1 MSKINLSTS
10 SKLKGI
16 PKIIC
21 RNQKDHVEERDR
33 IENLFKSWSIDDYQI
48 HTNKYGEDN
57 YSEWKDLVIDQDLVR
72 TRDENAYTLNVID
85 AIVEWY
91 DSESSDVCIFADDC
105 LDFSSVEQWGF
116 DWEFLEYHLPYN
128 WDCIQLYTSSRSTIK
143 MHLHPWTSANTSHQC
158 FMITRTFA
166 KRLKKFHF
174 LNGKYKLAYQ
184 SPDKNILFTDYG
196 SLDSFF
202 FDLGLTYTLPIFGL
216 NTTDH
221 SDVRD
226 SISSDAIKYWWKY
239 KSPNFSN
246 FEFFHYNKGDKEWK
260 MEVLF
265 DSSGVYMDDEERIML
280 WI

>member
-1 MSKINLSTS
+1 MSKIDLSTS

-33 IENLFKSWSIDDYQI
+33 IENLFKSWGIDDYQI

-57 YSEWKDLVIDQDLVR
+57 YSEWKDLVIDRDLVR

-158 FMITRTFA
+158 FIITRTFA

-174 LNGKYKLAYQ
+174 LKFLK
-184 SPDKNILFTDYG
+184 
-196 SLDSFF
+196 
-202 FDLGLTYTLPIFGL
+202 
-216 NTTDH
+216 
-221 SDVRD
+221 
-226 SISSDAIKYWWKY
+226 IK
-239 KSPNFSN
+239 
-246 FEFFHYNKGDKEWK
+246 
-260 MEVLF
+260 
-265 DSSGVYMDDEERIML
+265 
-280 WI
+280 